1 MRTVIGMFFC
11 LLWVS
16 TASAQQVDIE
26 GTVRL
31 EGLQT
36 SIGSAAGGYQTFGS
50 NVEKT
55 ETDSASDDILVW
67 LVDKNPETSYRDT
80 ENLQILDQQNKRFH
94 PRLMAV
100 RAGNR
105 VRIKNSDPVYH
116 NVFSLSPAKRFDVGR
131 RSPRDY
137 QDVTFDKAGV
147 VDVFCDIHSNMHA
160 VIRVLPR
167 QTIAWQKLESD
178 GTFLFRDIPEGEYT
192 LHLLA
197 LGNRKEKLNV
207 KAVAAKK
214 IILDTISLGAGL

>member
-1 MRTVIGMFFC
+1 MRIVIGVFCC

-16 TASAQQVDIE
+16 TVSAQHVDIE

-36 SIGSAAGGYQTFGS
+36 NPGSAGAGYQTYGS
-50 NVEKT
+50 NTDKAEA
-55 ETDSASDDILVW
+55 DSASDDILVW
-67 LVDKNPETSYRDT
+67 LMDKNPEASYRDT
-80 ENLQILDQQNKRFH
+80 DNMQVLDQQDKRFH

-178 GTFLFRDIPEGEYT
+178 GTFLFRDVPEGEYT

-197 LGNRKEKLNV
+197 LGNRKKKVDV

-214 IILDTISLGAGL
+214 IILDTIRLGAGL